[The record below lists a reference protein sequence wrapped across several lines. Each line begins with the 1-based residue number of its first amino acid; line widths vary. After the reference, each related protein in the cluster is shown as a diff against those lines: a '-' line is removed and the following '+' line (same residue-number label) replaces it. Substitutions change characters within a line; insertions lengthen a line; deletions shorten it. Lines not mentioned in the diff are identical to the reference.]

1 MEQKE
6 KYAEIVIN
14 RIAKQLSIDISGY
27 DMAEMVKG
35 MIVELE
41 HGSKDDETNVT
52 NDDAVE
58 TFKIMLAHVKEVPD
72 YYTRLEK
79 FVENEAG
86 KVNTDDGETEN
97 EEETDEPVE
106 EKESEEKEEKTINEA
121 RRFKELCGIVENEQK
136 IQLKNE
142 IFFNKESKKETKLL
156 SEELNMEDFDVI
168 KFKANDLGG
177 KETEEEKA
185 LYKMQKKN
193 KDDVIDLEE
202 F

>member
-14 RIAKQLSIDISGY
+14 RIAKQLSIDISSY
-27 DMAEMVKG
+27 DMSEMVKG

-41 HGSKDDETNVT
+41 HGSQDEETNIT

-86 KVNTDDGETEN
+86 KVNSEEGE
-97 EEETDEPVE
+97 E
-106 EKESEEKEEKTINEA
+106 EKEEGDEEAEDEGTKEEKTISESK
-121 RRFKELCGIVENEQK
+121 RFKELCGITENEQK

-142 IFFNKESKKETKLL
+142 IFLNKEYKKGVKLL
-156 SEELNMEDFDVI
+156 SEELNMEEYEVI
-168 KFKANDLGG
+168 KFKTTDLGG
-177 KETEEEKA
+177 KETEEEKS
-185 LYKMQKKN
+185 LYKMNKKD
-193 KDDVIDLEE
+193 KDDVIDLEG